1 MIAATLNT
9 FQQSSYGTFTTIP
22 KGSQISSLQSYGFQV
37 SACWI
42 HPKPWHKTGTRN
54 QVSPTTWTHNFIS
67 TMKSFS
73 FGITL
78 GKTSCPCSDITPI
91 FSLAILLCSSSC
103 PTEPQTKSLP
113 INLWV
118 PRTTTIVLEATVLVS
133 AIPCNLLRIHGVR
146 TCLLCG
152 VSQDSY
158 LRDLAT
164 SLYNFDTRVSIA
176 AYGTCTLCWSTN
188 RWLSFF
194 LLNDF
199 KSLYGVKKYKSI
211 FSLPVGAESFPVSEL
226 CNVFHDTITLR
237 NVFVESAFW
246 KERSSCAVGP
256 HFQMTGDQVRTWLC
270 TLKWLGVT
278 VVSSLGGKLDG
289 SWMVTFSN

>member
-176 AYGTCTLCWSTN
+176 AYGTCTLCWSTDDFRSSYWTTSN
-188 RWLSFF
+188 PSMEWNIRALFSLLLVLNPSLFLSFAM
-194 LLNDF
+194 
-199 KSLYGVKKYKSI
+199 Y
-211 FSLPVGAESFPVSEL
+211 
-226 CNVFHDTITLR
+226 FHDTITLR
-237 NVFVESAFW
+237 NVFETHS
-246 KERSSCAVGP
+246 
-256 HFQMTGDQVRTWLC
+256 
-270 TLKWLGVT
+270 
-278 VVSSLGGKLDG
+278 
-289 SWMVTFSN
+289 

>member
-133 AIPCNLLRIHGVR
+133 AIPCNLLKIYGVR
-146 TCLLCG
+146 TCFYVEFLKIPIRGILLHPCTILILECL
-152 VSQDSY
+152 
-158 LRDLAT
+158 LRLMALAHYAG
-164 SLYNFDTRVSIA
+164 L
-176 AYGTCTLCWSTN
+176 
-188 RWLSFF
+188 
-194 LLNDF
+194 
-199 KSLYGVKKYKSI
+199 
-211 FSLPVGAESFPVSEL
+211 
-226 CNVFHDTITLR
+226 
-237 NVFVESAFW
+237 
-246 KERSSCAVGP
+246 
-256 HFQMTGDQVRTWLC
+256 QMTFVLPAERCQIPLW
-270 TLKWLGVT
+270 
-278 VVSSLGGKLDG
+278 SEI
-289 SWMVTFSN
+289 